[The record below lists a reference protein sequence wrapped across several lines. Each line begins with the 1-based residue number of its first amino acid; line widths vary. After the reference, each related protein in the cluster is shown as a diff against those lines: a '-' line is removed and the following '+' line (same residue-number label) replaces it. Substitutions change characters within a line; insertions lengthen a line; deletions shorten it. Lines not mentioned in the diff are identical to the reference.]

1 MMRALLFVL
10 ASLPFISA
18 HDVTHLQ
25 AAETGS
31 VIFFHPDGSALNHWG
46 AVRFHKVGPDGR
58 LNWDKL
64 EAMAVYTGH
73 MKDALTA
80 TSHGGA
86 TVHAYGVKVEADSF
100 GLDGDRQITAASGR
114 KQSIMQEAR
123 EKGLAIGLVQTG
135 HIAEPGTAVF
145 VASDKR
151 RSNRMEIARQVI
163 ESGAAVIMAGGEKY
177 LLPNGHKGR
186 HGKGS
191 RNDKLNL
198 IDRAKE
204 LGYAIVY
211 SKAELAALDLAR
223 TEKLLG
229 IFARGHMFN
238 DKSEQVNER
247 RGVSHYREDAPTIAE
262 MGQAALAILSR
273 NPSGFFLVAEE
284 EGTDNLGNA
293 NNAPGTLEALSR
305 ADDAV
310 GIFRNFVKANPQTLL
325 IMAADSDASGLQVVS
340 PSPVRGKGGKRSPA
354 KIGGISFEA
363 GKSLPPSLING
374 SPLDGQKGPVSE
386 PFLSAPDRNGN
397 VWPFAISWSASRID
411 VAGGILVRGEGL
423 NADRIRGTMDNTDI
437 YKVMYLTLF
446 GRALP

>member
-1 MMRALLFVL
+1 MYRA
-10 ASLPFISA
+10 LPFIVATLLLASFQG
-18 HDVTHLQ
+18 VMRSQ

-73 MKDALTA
+73 MKNALTA

-100 GLDGDRQITAASGR
+100 GLDGDKEIVAASGR
-114 KQSIMQEAR
+114 KSSLMEEAR
-123 EKGLAIGLVQTG
+123 DSGLAIGLVQTG

-145 VASDKR
+145 VASDKH

-177 LLPNGHKGR
+177 LLPKGSQGR
-186 HGKGS
+186 HGKGT
-191 RNDKLNL
+191 RKDKLNL
-198 IDRAKE
+198 IDRAKT
-204 LGYAIVY
+204 LGYTIVY
-211 SKAELAALDLAR
+211 SKQELAALDLAQ

-229 IFARGHMFN
+229 IFARDHTFN
-238 DKSEQVNER
+238 DKSEQKNAR
-247 RGVSHYREDAPTIAE
+247 KGVPHYKEDAPTVAE
-262 MGQAALAILSR
+262 MGRAALAILSR
-273 NPSGFFLVAEE
+273 SPNGFFLVAEE

-310 GIFRNFVKANPQTLL
+310 GVFRDFVKANPKTLL
-325 IMAADSDASGLQVVS
+325 IMAADSDAAGMQVVS
-340 PSPVRGKGGKRSPA
+340 PGATRDKNDKSFPGKVRGL
-354 KIGGISFEA
+354 SFEA
-363 GKSLPPSLING
+363 EKDLPPNLFNG
-374 SPLDGQKGPVSE
+374 SPLDGQRGPASE
-386 PFLSAPDRNGN
+386 PFLSAPDRNGKI
-397 VWPFAISWSASRID
+397 WPFAITWSSHID